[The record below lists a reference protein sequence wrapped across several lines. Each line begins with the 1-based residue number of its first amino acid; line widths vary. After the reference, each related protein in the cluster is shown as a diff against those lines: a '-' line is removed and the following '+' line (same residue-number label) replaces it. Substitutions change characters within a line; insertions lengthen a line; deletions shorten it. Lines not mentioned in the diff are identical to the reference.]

1 MESLGLISPGQAE
14 DYKDQNYNMVK
25 TQFEDMGFKNIELIE
40 LDDEEIFSNKVDTV
54 SLVSIKGNVS
64 FGKDDYFSANDRV
77 VISYH

>member
-1 MESLGLISPGQAE
+1 
-14 DYKDQNYNMVK
+14 
-25 TQFEDMGFKNIELIE
+25 MGFKNIELIE